1 MNARAAFDFI
11 GKPRRDKVPI
21 FIQTVRRRQRNSM
34 IESPY
39 LLFLGDA
46 PDIATA
52 KTAAGIRQW
61 RGELCAGQLRLPGCR
76 VDLGLPDLEPREAA
90 ALGIRTLV
98 IGIANDGGFIA
109 PHWVAAIV
117 AALES
122 GLDVASGLH
131 EPLAGVPAIAEA
143 ASRNGRRLIEVRQP
157 DQPFMPG
164 TGKKRSGKRVLTVGT
179 DCAVGKKYTALAIEK
194 EMRARG
200 VDADFRATGQTGIFI
215 SGRGIA
221 VDSVVADFVSGA
233 AEWLSPDAAP
243 GHWDVIEGQG
253 SLFHPAYAGVTLGL
267 IHGSQ
272 PDALVLCHDVSRT
285 GIADYEGYAIPSY
298 ESCFEA
304 YLAAARL
311 TNPAAQFAGVSLNT
325 SQLDAGAADRA
336 VAEVAARVSLPCCD
350 PIRHGVAPIVDRIL
364 AGT

>member
-1 MNARAAFDFI
+1 
-11 GKPRRDKVPI
+11 
-21 FIQTVRRRQRNSM
+21 M
-34 IESPY
+34 IASPY

-76 VDLGLPDLEPREAA
+76 VDLGLPDLPPREAVSR
-90 ALGIRTLV
+90 GIRTLI

-109 PHWVAAIV
+109 PHWVPSIV
-117 AALES
+117 SALET

-131 EPLAGVPAIAEA
+131 EPLADVPEIAA
-143 ASRNGRRLIEVRQP
+143 AAQRTGRRLIEVRQP
-157 DQPFMPG
+157 AESFMPG
-164 TGKKRSGKRVLTVGT
+164 TGRKRSGQRLLTVGT

-194 EMRARG
+194 DLRSRG

-221 VDSVVADFVSGA
+221 VDSVVSDFVSGA
-233 AEWLSPDAAP
+233 AEWLSPAAAP
-243 GHWDVIEGQG
+243 QHWDVIEGQG

-272 PDALVLCHDVSRT
+272 PDVMVLCHDFART
-285 GIADYEGYAIPSY
+285 GIADYDGYAIPSY
-298 ESCFEA
+298 EACFEA
-304 YLAAARL
+304 YLGAARL
-311 TNPAAQFAGVSLNT
+311 TNPAARFAGVSLNT
-325 SQLDAGAADRA
+325 SSVDEAAAGRA
-336 VAEVAARVSLPCCD
+336 VADVAARTGLPCCD

-364 AGT
+364 EAP

>member
-1 MNARAAFDFI
+1 M
-11 GKPRRDKVPI
+11 
-21 FIQTVRRRQRNSM
+21 IQ
-34 IESPY
+34 SPY

-76 VDLGLPDLEPREAA
+76 VDLGLPDLTPREAA
-90 ALGIRTLV
+90 GRGIRTLI

-109 PHWVAAIV
+109 PQWVATIV
-117 AALES
+117 GALEA

-131 EPLAGVPAIAEA
+131 EPLAGVPELA
-143 ASRNGRRLIEVRQP
+143 AAARRTGRQLIEVRQP
-157 DQPFMPG
+157 TESFMPG
-164 TGKKRSGKRVLTVGT
+164 TGQKRSGKRLLTVGT

-194 EMRARG
+194 ELRARG

-221 VDSVVADFVSGA
+221 VDSVVSDFVSGA
-233 AEWLSPDAAP
+233 AEWLSPPASP
-243 GHWDVIEGQG
+243 QHWDVIEGQG

-272 PDALVLCHDVSRT
+272 PDALVLCHDVSRKS
-285 GIADYEGYAIPSY
+285 IADYEGYAIPSY
-298 ESCFEA
+298 EDCFEA
-304 YLAAARL
+304 YLVAACL
-311 TNPAAQFAGVSLNT
+311 TNPAARFVGVSLNT
-325 SQLDAGAADRA
+325 SQLDESAAARA
-336 VAEVAARVSLPCCD
+336 TADVSKRVSLPCCD
-350 PIRHGVAPIVDRIL
+350 PIRHGVAAIADRIL
-364 AGT
+364 AGS

>member
-1 MNARAAFDFI
+1 M
-11 GKPRRDKVPI
+11 
-21 FIQTVRRRQRNSM
+21 IQ
-34 IESPY
+34 SPY

-61 RGELCAGQLRLPGCR
+61 RPELCAGQLRLPGCR
-76 VDLGLPDLEPREAA
+76 VDLGLPELTPAEAVA
-90 ALGIRTLV
+90 RGIRTLI

-109 PHWVAAIV
+109 PSWVSTIV
-117 AALES
+117 SALEA

-131 EPLAGVPAIAEA
+131 EPLDGVPQIAA
-143 ASRNGRRLIEVRQP
+143 AAKRSGRHLIEVRQP
-157 DQPFMPG
+157 SQSFMPG
-164 TGKKRSGKRVLTVGT
+164 TGKKRSGMRLLTVGT

-194 EMRARG
+194 ELRLRG

-221 VDSVVADFVSGA
+221 VDSVVSDFVSGA
-233 AEWLSPDAAP
+233 AEWLSPPAAP
-243 GHWDVIEGQG
+243 QHWDVIEGQG

-272 PDALVLCHDVSRT
+272 PDVLVLCHDLGRT

-298 ESCFEA
+298 EECFDA

-311 TNPAAQFAGVSLNT
+311 TNPSARFAGISLNT
-325 SQLDAGAADRA
+325 SHLDEKTAARS
-336 VAEVAARVSLPCCD
+336 VAEVSDRVALPCCD
-350 PIRHGVAPIVDRIL
+350 PIRHGVATIVDRIL
-364 AGT
+364 APA

>member
-1 MNARAAFDFI
+1 
-11 GKPRRDKVPI
+11 
-21 FIQTVRRRQRNSM
+21 M
-34 IESPY
+34 IATPY

-52 KTAAGIRQW
+52 KTAAGIREW

-76 VDLGLPDLEPREAA
+76 VDLGLPDLDPRAA
-90 ALGIRTLV
+90 AARGIRTLI

-109 PHWVAAIV
+109 PHWVPSIV
-117 AALES
+117 AALEA

-131 EPLAGVPAIAEA
+131 EPLASVAEIAA
-143 ASRNGRRLIEVRQP
+143 AAERAGRQLIEVRQP
-157 DQPFMPG
+157 AESFMPG
-164 TGKKRSGKRVLTVGT
+164 TGRKRSGLRLLTVGT

-200 VDADFRATGQTGIFI
+200 IDADFRATGQTGIFI
-215 SGRGIA
+215 AGRGVA

-233 AEWLSPDAAP
+233 AEWLSPAAAP
-243 GHWDVIEGQG
+243 QHWDVIEGQG

-272 PDALVLCHDVSRT
+272 PDVLVLCHDLARD

-298 ESCFEA
+298 EDCFA
-304 YLAAARL
+304 TYLPAARL
-311 TNPAAQFAGVSLNT
+311 TNPAARFAGVALNT
-325 SQLDAGAADRA
+325 ASVDEEAARRA
-336 VAEVAARVSLPCCD
+336 VAEVSARTGLPCCD
-350 PIRHGVAPIVDRIL
+350 PIRHGVGPIVDRVTAL
-364 AGT
+364 RS

>member
-1 MNARAAFDFI
+1 MVATPAM
-11 GKPRRDKVPI
+11 
-21 FIQTVRRRQRNSM
+21 IQ
-34 IESPY
+34 SPY

-46 PDIATA
+46 LDIATA

-76 VDLGLPDLEPREAA
+76 VDLGLPDLMPAEAA
-90 ALGIRTLV
+90 SRGIRTLI

-109 PHWVAAIV
+109 PSWVSAIV
-117 AALES
+117 SALEA

-131 EPLAGVPAIAEA
+131 EPLEGVAEIAA
-143 ASRNGRRLIEVRQP
+143 AARRNGRQLIEVRQP
-157 DQPFMPG
+157 AQSFMPG
-164 TGKKRSGKRVLTVGT
+164 TGRKRSGKRLLTVGT

-194 EMRARG
+194 ELRSRG

-221 VDSVVADFVSGA
+221 VDSVVSDFVSGA
-233 AEWLSPDAAP
+233 AEWLSPAAAP
-243 GHWDVIEGQG
+243 EHWDVIEGQG

-272 PDALVLCHDVSRT
+272 PDAMVLCHDLART

-298 ESCFEA
+298 EACFDA

-311 TNPAAQFAGVSLNT
+311 TNPAARFAGICLNT
-325 SQLDAGAADRA
+325 SQLDENSAARS
-336 VAEVAARVSLPCCD
+336 VVEVAARVRIPCCD
-350 PIRHGVAPIVDRIL
+350 PIRHGVAAIVDRVL
-364 AGT
+364 ALT